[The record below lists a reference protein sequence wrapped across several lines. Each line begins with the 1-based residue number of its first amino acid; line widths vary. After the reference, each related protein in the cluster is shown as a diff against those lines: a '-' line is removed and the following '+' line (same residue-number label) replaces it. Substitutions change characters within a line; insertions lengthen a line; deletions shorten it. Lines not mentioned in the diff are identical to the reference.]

1 MNPKGTIKNLR
12 APWVKGCS
20 SPNPSGRSKRLPI
33 SDICAAFA
41 DVPIP
46 DGARRI
52 LKRAG
57 LPLEPGATFGHAV
70 VLRLLMMA
78 LEGGLKAIT
87 EFRESI
93 EGKTSQRPPERES
106 EDKQLNIRVVYDK
119 EELKNSPAHNTNLE
133 LVPDKSSK

>member
-1 MNPKGTIKNLR
+1 LNPKGTIKNLR
-12 APWVKGCS
+12 APWVKGCP
-20 SPNPSGRSKRLPI
+20 SPNPSGKPKRLPI

-41 DVPIP
+41 DLPIP
-46 DGARRI
+46 DDARKI

-57 LPLEPGATFGHAV
+57 LPLDAGATFAHAV

-78 LEGGLKAIT
+78 LEGDLKAIT

-93 EGKTSQRPPERES
+93 EGKTPQRPPEQEP

-119 EELKNSPAHNTNLE
+119 EEPKNSPVPKTNLE
-133 LVPDKSSK
+133 LVPDKSSE

>member
-12 APWVKGCS
+12 APWVKGCP
-20 SPNPSGRSKRLPI
+20 SPNPSGKPKRLPI

-41 DVPIP
+41 DLPIP

-70 VLRLLMMA
+70 VLRLLKMA
-78 LEGGLKAIT
+78 LEGNIKAIT
-87 EFRESI
+87 EFRDSI
-93 EGKTSQRPPERES
+93 EGKTPQRPPEPELK
-106 EDKQLNIRVVYDK
+106 DKQPIIHVVYDV
-119 EELKNSPAHNTNLE
+119 EEPKNSPAPKTNLE